1 MAYCHTCRCDITSG
15 KLVITL
21 VTTDLSPTFT
31 ELLRRKKQLQNE
43 NDRLRAELEELQ
55 NRLLAMEQEKKE
67 KEGEEEEREK
77 RREAVENAE
86 IGVQAAEVLVATE
99 DHGTQTEQGILT
111 LVYGIVSVL
120 MSSSLFSAVVRG
132 TKHSLQKA
140 QRVDGVTPSPSP
152 SPTPP
157 PLSRTRDL
165 SFITDDRMKELYVAR
180 RVAL

>member
-43 NDRLRAELEELQ
+43 NDSLRAELEELQ
-55 NRLLAMEQEKKE
+55 NRLLAMEQEKE

-77 RREAVENAE
+77 RREAVESAE
-86 IGVQAAEVLVATE
+86 IGVQAAEVLAATE

-120 MSSSLFSAVVRG
+120 MSSPLLSAVVRG

-180 RVAL
+180 RITL